1 MSRFEEFDRHE
12 KRVIRE
18 ALEWAQSEFYDPG
31 HTQDDRDTLHALI
44 EEAQAATERDD
55 DRQRGIQQPKVRPG
69 VYMRNAK
76 IGLEIP
82 LSQEVLLPARDQHG
96 ISNLEETIGGFDRG
110 GHPII
115 RRPDGSTERITHET
129 PTRQAQ
135 DGRQRQPGEYTGFL
149 YIECAHCGH
158 IHAFC
163 AKQPIR
169 TYRCE
174 ECGGKTPLID
184 MYPLRVACECGA
196 RFNYMTNIVT
206 QRMDVACYRC
216 GAPVAVEWVDKLQKY
231 QPMTYP
237 QARGKR
243 KKGGRK

>member
-1 MSRFEEFDRHE
+1 MPRFEDFDAHE
-12 KRVIRE
+12 LRVITE
-18 ALEWAQSEFYDPG
+18 AMEWSQSEFYDPG
-31 HTQDDRDTLHALI
+31 HTQDDRDTLHSLI
-44 EEAQAATERDD
+44 EEAKHTEPEKPAPDPGPWAWEA
-55 DRQRGIQQPKVRPG
+55 GIRMTKGELRVVSHDGR
-69 VYMRNAK
+69 
-76 IGLEIP
+76 EIDVEAVKNTEP
-82 LSQEVLLPARDQHG
+82 V
-96 ISNLEETIGGFDRG
+96 GGFDRG

-115 RRPDGSTERITHET
+115 RHPDGSTERMANEK

-216 GAPVAVEWVDKLQKY
+216 GAPVAVEWTDKGQRY

-237 QARGKR
+237 HAKGRR

>member
-1 MSRFEEFDRHE
+1 MPRFEDFDAHE
-12 KRVIRE
+12 LRVITE
-18 ALEWAQSEFYDPG
+18 AMEWSQSEFYDPG
-31 HTQDDRDTLHALI
+31 HTQDDRDTLFDLI
-44 EEAQAATERDD
+44 KEAKDTAAAPCIHDPAPMEWVDGIRMTEGELHIVNPDGTEYVKKEEPT
-55 DRQRGIQQPKVRPG
+55 
-69 VYMRNAK
+69 
-76 IGLEIP
+76 
-82 LSQEVLLPARDQHG
+82 
-96 ISNLEETIGGFDRG
+96 GGFDRG
-110 GHPII
+110 GHPVI
-115 RRPDGSTERITHET
+115 RHPDGSTERMANEK

-206 QRMDVACYRC
+206 ERMDVTCYRC
-216 GAPVAVEWVDKLQKY
+216 EAPVAVEWVDKLQKY

-237 QARGKR
+237 HSKGRR
-243 KKGGRK
+243 RKGGRK

>member
-1 MSRFEEFDRHE
+1 MPRFEEFDAHE
-12 KRVIRE
+12 LRVITE
-18 ALEWAQSEFYDPG
+18 AMEWSQSEFYDPG
-31 HTQDDRDTLHALI
+31 HTQDDRDTLHGLI
-44 EEAQAATERDD
+44 EEAKALRALIRATER
-55 DRQRGIQQPKVRPG
+55 
-69 VYMRNAK
+69 
-76 IGLEIP
+76 
-82 LSQEVLLPARDQHG
+82 PARDDS
-96 ISNLEETIGGFDRG
+96 ISDAHYAIEAAGRYAKTDKKPETIGGFDRG

-206 QRMDVACYRC
+206 PRMDVACYRC

>member
-1 MSRFEEFDRHE
+1 MPRFEEFDAHE
-12 KRVIRE
+12 LRVITE
-18 ALEWAQSEFYDPG
+18 AMEWSQSEFYDPG

-44 EEAQAATERDD
+44 EEAQAAEKKDAA
-55 DRQRGIQQPKVRPG
+55 QRSSFQPAVRPG
-69 VYMRNAK
+69 TWAR
-76 IGLEIP
+76 IIP
-82 LSQEVLLPARDQHG
+82 ATPLGSAHDTEAEEKP
-96 ISNLEETIGGFDRG
+96 ETIGGFDRG